1 MSMSNLILNN
11 MHFMD
16 MKRYLLICFFISM
29 LTGKEKEQG
38 SYKMEVIIRKQI
50 KQLSLEMM

>member
-1 MSMSNLILNN
+1 

-29 LTGKEKEQG
+29 LAGKEKEQG
-38 SYKMEVIIRKQI
+38 SYKMEVIIRKQM